1 MAPPSKMNLILSLSK
16 DEADPMAEPDSAS
29 QQAGPRSGS
38 ILVSLARTRKVP

>member
-1 MAPPSKMNLILSLSK
+1 MASPGKMNLILSLSK
-16 DEADPMAEPDSAS
+16 DKVASIAEPYSAR